1 MRSRNSSRS
10 LWRYYLHKRV
20 SGRGLEAR
28 PRGRKSIINYSDS
41 KVPLLM
47 SGFITSPRLA
57 ETVQLTILDVYLGK
71 QWNLLRGLASSAPQC
86 GHFILDRL
94 ISSSVRSCKHVLF
107 SHLTIIPVL
116 RVMRP
121 LVSSMP
127 NTPSRTTSY
136 FIIFLTRMQPRPF
149 IWLIWQAIGIRSLLC
164 GQKIVR
170 LRFRYGANCVGQAN
184 LCSAGS

>member
-1 MRSRNSSRS
+1 
-10 LWRYYLHKRV
+10 
-20 SGRGLEAR
+20 
-28 PRGRKSIINYSDS
+28 
-41 KVPLLM
+41 M

-86 GHFILDRL
+86 GHLILDRL

-116 RVMRP
+116 SVMCP
-121 LVSSMP
+121 LVSSMA
-127 NTPSRTTSY
+127 NAPSRSTNC
-136 FIIFLTRMQPRPF
+136 FNIFLTRMQLRPF

-164 GQKIVR
+164 GQGVG
-170 LRFRYGANCVGQAN
+170 GAISIRSQLWGRQIHVAPEVEAFKLSLFLVFCNPSIFN
-184 LCSAGS
+184 PRSCSRN